1 MPLLNYVKKLNIV
14 NSIKL
19 FSSNTFSSLKI
30 RNYRLYFIG
39 QGISLPGTWM
49 QRISQAWLVLQLTDS
64 GTALGIVTALQTLPI
79 LFLTPLGG
87 MIADRFS
94 KRMLLYIT
102 QGTAAILAFIFAI
115 LVFTNTIQLW
125 MVYILAAMF
134 GIINSLDSPTR
145 QTFVFEMVGR
155 DNLSNAI
162 TLNSTEINLA
172 RIIGPA
178 IAGLII
184 ASAGLSICFFL
195 NAVSYLAVLLCLFLM
210 DSKEL
215 NISKPAEKVQGQL
228 MNGFKYIW
236 DTPILRNVLTMMAIV
251 GTLSYEFEVSLPLLA
266 KYTFSGD
273 AHYYAFLTSAMGA
286 GAVIGGLATASRKQT
301 TAKGITKILF
311 AFGISI
317 FIVAIAPSISI
328 AIAAMV
334 FVGIFSIRFMTLG
347 NTTLQLEST
356 PGMRSLVMSLW
367 TMAFL
372 GSTPVG
378 GPIIG
383 FVGEHAN
390 PRIALIVSS
399 IAAIGAGVFG
409 LVVKRKYFKQKE
421 VLTPQPEL
429 NKDS

>member
-1 MPLLNYVKKLNIV
+1 MPLVNYIKKINIV
-14 NSIKL
+14 NSIKS

-87 MIADRFS
+87 VIADRYS

-102 QGTAAILAFIFAI
+102 QGTAAILAFIFAV
-115 LVFTNTIQLW
+115 LVYTNTIHLW
-125 MVYILAAMF
+125 MVYILAATF

-178 IAGLII
+178 IAGVII
-184 ASAGLSICFFL
+184 AGAGLSICFFL
-195 NAVSYLAVLLCLFLM
+195 NAISYLAVLICLFLM
-210 DSKEL
+210 NSKEL
-215 NISKPAEKVQGQL
+215 YMAEPVKKTEGQL
-228 MNGFKYIW
+228 LNGFKYIW
-236 DTPILRNVLTMMAIV
+236 NTPILRNVLTMMAIV

-266 KYTFSGD
+266 KYTFKGD

-301 TAKGITKILF
+301 SPKGITKILF

-317 FIVAIAPSISI
+317 FIAAISPSI
-328 AIAAMV
+328 AIATGAMV

-347 NTTLQLEST
+347 NTTLQLESA

-372 GSTPVG
+372 GSTPIG

-383 FVGEHAN
+383 FIGEHAN
-390 PRIALIVSS
+390 PRIAIVVSAV
-399 IAAIGAGVFG
+399 AAFGAGIFG
-409 LVVKRKYFKQKE
+409 LIAKRKYYRQQE
-421 VLTPQPEL
+421 ILNPQPQIDKE
-429 NKDS
+429 